1 MVGRSD
7 RFFVK
12 QFEEETHL
20 SAYILLDASGSMGWS
35 SRPDAL
41 PTKLWYARHLAAAF
55 GLLLL
60 RQGDRV
66 GLAPFDTQVRG
77 WLPPRGGPGHRGPLL
92 RALGEVQPSGETT
105 AGDPLREVA
114 LRLSRPGLVV
124 LLSDLLMQD
133 PEPTLRAL
141 RFLAHRGHEVVVL
154 HIMDPGERTL
164 TGAGRARLRDPETGA
179 SLQISIPELRT
190 TYAEAVETA
199 IRGWRAALHPHAIG
213 YHIIDTE
220 APFGGALRALLA
232 ARRRR

>member
-20 SAYILLDASGSMGWS
+20 SAYLLLDASGSMGWT
-35 SRPDAL
+35 SRPGTL
-41 PTKLWYARHLAAAF
+41 PTKLWVARHLAAAF

-66 GLAPFDTQVRG
+66 GVAPFDTRVRR

-92 RALGEVQPSGETT
+92 RALADLAPSGETT

-114 LRLSRPGLVV
+114 LRLTRPGLVV
-124 LLSDLLMQD
+124 LISDLLMQD
-133 PEPTLRAL
+133 EGPTLRAL
-141 RFLAHRGHEVVVL
+141 QFLAHRGHEVVVL
-154 HIMDPGERTL
+154 HVMDPGERTL
-164 TGAGRARLRDPETGA
+164 SGVGRARLRDPETGQ
-179 SLQISIPELRT
+179 SLRVSIPDLRAD
-190 TYAEAVETA
+190 YEASVEAA
-199 IRGWRAALHPHAIG
+199 IRAWRTSFRAQGIG
-213 YHIIDTE
+213 YHLVDTE
-220 APFGGALRALLA
+220 APLGTSLRAMLE

>member
-7 RFFVK
+7 RYFVK

-20 SAYILLDASGSMGWS
+20 SSYLLLDASGSMGWS

-41 PTKLWYARHLAAAF
+41 PTKLWFARHLAAAF

-66 GLAPFDTQVRG
+66 GLAPFDTRVRG
-77 WLPPRGGPGHRGPLL
+77 WLPARGGPGHRGPLL
-92 RALGEVQPSGETT
+92 RALGAVQASGETT

-114 LRLSRPGLVV
+114 LRLPRPGLVV

-133 PEPTLRAL
+133 PDATLRAL
-141 RFLAHRGHEVVVL
+141 WYLSHRGHEVVVL
-154 HIMDPGERTL
+154 HLMDPEERTL
-164 TGAGRARLRDPETGA
+164 SGSGRARLRDPETGA
-179 SLQISIPELRT
+179 SLRISIPDLKGS
-190 TYAEAVETA
+190 YAEAVEAA
-199 IRGWRAALHPHAIG
+199 IRGWGAALRPRGIG
-213 YHIIDTE
+213 YHVIDTS
-220 APFGGALRALLA
+220 APFAGALRTLLA